1 MKFFNR
7 EKEIHKILSIIEGEP
22 NLIYFIYGSINSGK
36 TALINEIINNRL
48 DKNKYIVFY
57 FDLREIFISK
67 YDDFIEVLFEEYEG
81 DKSPI
86 EVIKAIINDLPSLY
100 GIPIPKN
107 TLNEIFKKK
116 TTKNVFRYITNVLMD
131 IKREG
136 KQPIIIID
144 ELQKIGDMKIN
155 GFLIYELFNY
165 FVSLTKHKHLCHV
178 FCLSSDSLFIERVYN
193 EAMLE
198 DRVDYIL
205 VDDHRGGYAPSIGI
219 LPQIESG
226 VAFGNPALEYSN
238 RGFASMRGE
247 YILVDD
253 FDKET
258 ALKFMD
264 FLAKENNMSLTNED
278 KELIYNYVGG
288 KPVLIIKVIDKL
300 RYENLND
307 ILDFMLKDATQKLKY
322 FLEDVKEEDE
332 ELYKK
337 VVDALKLFKED
348 YEIEDI
354 KIPKKIREFLIKRN
368 ILFLNPIEGILKP
381 QSFLVWNAIKKVL

>member
-7 EKEIHKILSIIEGEP
+7 EKEIYKILSILEGEP

-48 DKNKYIVFY
+48 NKDKYVVFY

-81 DKSPI
+81 DENPI

-107 TLNEIFKKK
+107 TLNEIFKRK
-116 TTKNVFRYITNVLMD
+116 TTKNVFRYITNVLME
-131 IKREG
+131 IKKEG
-136 KQPIIIID
+136 KQPILIID
-144 ELQKIGDMKIN
+144 ELQKIGDLKLN

-178 FCLSSDSLFIERVYN
+178 FCLSSDSLFIERVYS

-198 DRVDYIL
+198 DRVD
-205 VDDHRGGYAPSIGI
+205 
-219 LPQIESG
+219 
-226 VAFGNPALEYSN
+226 
-238 RGFASMRGE
+238 

-264 FLAKENNMSLTNED
+264 FLAKEVLNKELSDDD
-278 KELIYNYVGG
+278 KEIIYSYVGG
-288 KPVLIIKVIDKL
+288 KPVLIIKVIDRL
-300 RYENLND
+300 RYETLED
-307 ILDFMLKDATQKLKY
+307 ILEFMLKDAIQKLKY
-322 FLEDVKEEDE
+322 FLKDLDYIKPKVKVGDE
-332 ELYKK
+332 VIEVKK
-337 VVDALKLFKED
+337 DDIIEALKLFKD
-348 YEIEDI
+348 NYEISDDE
-354 KIPKKIREFLIKRN
+354 IPEPVYIYLVKRN
-368 ILFLNPIEGILKP
+368 ILFLNPIEGTLKP
-381 QSFLVWNAIKKVL
+381 QSYLVWNAIKRLL

>member
-7 EKEIHKILSIIEGEP
+7 EKEINQIISILEGEP

-48 DKNKYIVFY
+48 DRDKYVVFY

-81 DKSPI
+81 NENPT

-116 TTKNVFRYITNVLMD
+116 TTKNVFRYITKILMEVKED
-131 IKREG
+131 G
-136 KQPIIIID
+136 KQPILIID
-144 ELQKIGDMKIN
+144 ELQKIGDLKLN

-178 FCLSSDSLFIERVYN
+178 FCLSSDSLFIEKVYN
-193 EAMLE
+193 EAML
-198 DRVDYIL
+198 DGRAKYL
-205 VDDHRGGYAPSIGI
+205 
-219 LPQIESG
+219 
-226 VAFGNPALEYSN
+226 
-238 RGFASMRGE
+238 
-247 YILVDD
+247 LVDD

-264 FLAKENNMSLTNED
+264 FLANENDVSLTNND
-278 KELIYNYVGG
+278 KELIYSYVGG
-288 KPVLIIKVIDKL
+288 KPKDIKYVVEESKFKDLKEVLD
-300 RYENLND
+300 Y
-307 ILDFMLKDATQKLKY
+307 MLKDAVQKLNMLLDVLNYSKPKVEIGDEVIEIKK
-322 FLEDVKEEDE
+322 EDIIET
-332 ELYKK
+332 
-337 VVDALKLFKED
+337 LKLFKEN
-348 YEIEDI
+348 YEVD
-354 KIPKKIREFLIKRN
+354 KKHIPVPVYVYLVKRN

-381 QSFLVWNAIKKVL
+381 QSYLVWNAIKRLL

>member
-1 MKFFNR
+1 MNFGETMKFFDR
-7 EKEIHKILSIIEGEP
+7 EKEINKILSIIEGEP
-22 NLIYFIYGSINSGK
+22 NLIYFIYGPINSGK

-48 DKNKYIVFY
+48 DKDKYIVFY

-67 YDDFIEVLFEEYEG
+67 YDDFIEVLFEEYED

-116 TTKNVFRYITNVLMD
+116 TTKNVFRYITNVLME
-131 IKREG
+131 IKKEG

-144 ELQKIGDMKIN
+144 ELQKIGDLKIN

-178 FCLSSDSLFIERVYN
+178 FCISSDSLFIERVYN

-205 VDDHRGGYAPSIGI
+205 VDD
-219 LPQIESG
+219 
-226 VAFGNPALEYSN
+226 
-238 RGFASMRGE
+238 
-247 YILVDD
+247 

-264 FLAKENNMSLTNED
+264 FLIKENNVSLTNEN
-278 KELIYNYVGG
+278 KELIYSYVGG

-307 ILDFMLKDATQKLKY
+307 VLDFMLKDATQKLKY

-337 VVDALKLFKED
+337 VVDTLKIFKEN
-348 YEIEDI
+348 YEVEDI
-354 KIPKKIREFLIKRN
+354 TIPKKIREFLVKRN
-368 ILFLNPIEGILKP
+368 ILFLNPIEGTLKP
-381 QSFLVWNAIKKVL
+381 QSFLIWNAIKRIL

>member
-7 EKEIHKILSIIEGEP
+7 EKEIKEVLSIIEGEP
-22 NLIYFIYGSINSGK
+22 NLIYFIYGPINSGK

-48 DKNKYIVFY
+48 DNNKYVVFY

-67 YDDFIEVLFEEYEG
+67 YDDFIEVLFEEYEEPFI
-81 DKSPI
+81 DKIKRLFLSLIKDSPD
-86 EVIKAIINDLPSLY
+86 VIKSYALLNITGVVDS
-100 GIPIPKN
+100 IPIPKN
-107 TLNEIFKKK
+107 TLNELLKKK
-116 TTKNVFRYITNVLMD
+116 NVKNVFRYITSVLMK
-131 IKREG
+131 IKKEG

-178 FCLSSDSLFIERVYN
+178 FCISSDSLFIERVYN

-205 VDDHRGGYAPSIGI
+205 VDD
-219 LPQIESG
+219 
-226 VAFGNPALEYSN
+226 
-238 RGFASMRGE
+238 
-247 YILVDD
+247 

-264 FLAKENNMSLTNED
+264 FLSEELLNKKLSDDE
-278 KELIYNYVGG
+278 KELIYSYVGG
-288 KPVLIIKVIDKL
+288 KPILIIKVINKL

-307 ILDFMLKDATQKLKY
+307 ILNFMLKEETSKLRKLLIRIKNNKFEGIEY
-322 FLEDVKEEDE
+322 E
-332 ELYKK
+332 K
-337 VVDALKLFKED
+337 VINALKLFKDD
-348 YEIEDI
+348 YEINEYLVDEDT
-354 KIPKKIREFLIKRN
+354 KEFLVKRN
-368 ILFLNPIEGILKP
+368 ILFLNPIEETLKP
-381 QSFLVWNAIKKVL
+381 QSYLMWNAIKRVL